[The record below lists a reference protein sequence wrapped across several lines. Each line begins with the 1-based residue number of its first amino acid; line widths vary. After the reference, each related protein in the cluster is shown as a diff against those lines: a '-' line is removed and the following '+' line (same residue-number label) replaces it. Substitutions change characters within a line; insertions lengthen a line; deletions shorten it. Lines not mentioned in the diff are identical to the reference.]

1 MQLARWWRPGCS
13 LHMDLRETL
22 LGPRAAQTRGPEAL
36 AETERLLR
44 ARAQSREDCLLGDL
58 LTGAAPRV
66 LNDALL
72 RAAGLERHSREPL
85 RPLLSAR
92 PGTIAALARAIV
104 DFQVAVTGTRG
115 FENAQVTAGGV
126 ATDGFDPLTLQSRL
140 CPGLYAAGEMLDVDG
155 ACGGFNLMF
164 AVATGLLAG
173 GAR

>member
-1 MQLARWWRPGCS
+1 MRKRSG
-13 LHMDLRETL
+13 
-22 LGPRAAQTRGPEAL
+22 
-36 AETERLLR
+36 LLR

-92 PGTIAALARAIV
+92 PGAIAALARAIV

-126 ATDGFDPLTLQSRL
+126 ATDGFDPLTPSKPPVPR
-140 CPGLYAAGEMLDVDG
+140 
-155 ACGGFNLMF
+155 ACTQREKCWTWT
-164 AVATGLLAG
+164 AHAEAST
-173 GAR
+173 